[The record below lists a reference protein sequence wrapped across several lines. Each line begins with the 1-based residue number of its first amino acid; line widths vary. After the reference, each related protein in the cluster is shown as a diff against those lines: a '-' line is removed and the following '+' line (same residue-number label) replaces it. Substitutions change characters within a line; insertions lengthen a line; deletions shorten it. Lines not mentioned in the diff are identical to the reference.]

1 MGLTLAKLN
10 IVNPIIL
17 SDISELKDK
26 LKYLL

>member
-10 IVNPIIL
+10 IVNPTIL